1 MGFRGIRD
9 MLENTSFE
17 NNAALLTLPDKPWQ
31 IDGGVDANRS
41 ERGCI
46 VNAGSQLV
54 RRDLSEL

>member
-17 NNAALLTLPDKPWQ
+17 NNAALLALPDKPWQ

-41 ERGCI
+41 ERGRI
-46 VNAGSQLV
+46 VNAGS
-54 RRDLSEL
+54 